1 MEVQYLT
8 NENGKKTAVQISL
21 SKWRQIKK
29 DLHKLDVLHS
39 LQQAFHE
46 MKECEAGRLQP
57 LTTDEIMSQL

>member
-8 NENGKKTAVQISL
+8 NEQGKKTAVQISL
-21 SKWRQIKK
+21 RQWQQIEK
-29 DLHKLDVLHS
+29 DLHKFNVLQS

-57 LTTDEIMSQL
+57 LTSDEVMSQL